1 MLAIRK
7 TGEKPVT
14 GVCLETIQKYY
25 RVDRK
30 EISYLRFIFEAYDG
44 IALIRTVDPA
54 AGIIAFHISPGC
66 VRDAEMIIQD
76 LRKEMII
83 EEQMDMSG

>member
-1 MLAIRK
+1 M
-7 TGEKPVT
+7 
-14 GVCLETIQKYY
+14 ETIQKYY

-44 IALIRTVDPA
+44 IALIRTVDSA

-66 VRDAEMIIQD
+66 ISEAETIIQA

-83 EEQMDMSG
+83 EEQMDMTG

>member
-1 MLAIRK
+1 MIFFLIGA
-7 TGEKPVT
+7 ESVT
-14 GVCLETIQKYY
+14 GASLETIQKYY

-44 IALIRTVDPA
+44 IALIRTVDSA
-54 AGIIAFHISPGC
+54 AGTIALHISPGC
-66 VRDAEMIIQD
+66 VSEAETIIQD

-83 EEQMDMSG
+83 EEQMDMTG

>member
-1 MLAIRK
+1 MIFFVDRFGIRDRSS
-7 TGEKPVT
+7 
-14 GVCLETIQKYY
+14 LETIQKYY

-44 IALIRTVDPA
+44 IALIRTLDSA
-54 AGIIAFHISPGC
+54 AGTIALHISPGC
-66 VRDAEMIIQD
+66 VSEAETIIQD

-83 EEQMDMSG
+83 EEQMDMTG

>member
-1 MLAIRK
+1 M
-7 TGEKPVT
+7 
-14 GVCLETIQKYY
+14 ETIQKYY

-66 VRDAEMIIQD
+66 VTDAEMIIQD

-83 EEQMDMSG
+83 EEQMDIKKIAFRGKVTKKK